1 MNIETENLFS
11 RRYIK
16 TGGTTPLQSP
26 YSDLLCNPIAVMA
39 PLRTAAGVLE
49 IISQGVLTL
58 KTSYVESN
66 ELSLPTPWH
75 TGYIKLSIPWIRLFV
90 L

>member
-11 RRYIK
+11 RWHIK
-16 TGGTTPLQSP
+16 TGGTTPLLISLLRP
-26 YSDLLCNPIAVMA
+26 LCNPIAVTP

-49 IISQGVLTL
+49 IITQAVLTL
-58 KTSYVESN
+58 KTSYIGTN
-66 ELSLPTPWH
+66 DPSLPTPWH
-75 TGYIKLSIPWIRLFV
+75 TGHIKLSSNWIRLFF